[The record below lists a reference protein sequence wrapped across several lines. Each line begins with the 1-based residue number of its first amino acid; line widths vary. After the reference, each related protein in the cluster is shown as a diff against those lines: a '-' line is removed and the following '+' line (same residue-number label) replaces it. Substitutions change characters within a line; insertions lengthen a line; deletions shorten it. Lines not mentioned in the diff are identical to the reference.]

1 MSFVCVDALILALV
15 FSDVG
20 RVEKV
25 GEQNKVRKVHQ
36 HAEDDVFLC
45 LSHQCIVMSELGGQK
60 RLLHTPLRLD
70 SLLNLS
76 C

>member
-45 LSHQCIVMSELGGQK
+45 LCEEVKAGRGLSQIDFHRKRMS
-60 RLLHTPLRLD
+60 R
-70 SLLNLS
+70 
-76 C
+76 

>member
-1 MSFVCVDALILALV
+1 LSFVCVDALILALV

-45 LSHQCIVMSELGGQK
+45 LIAEDAILHLNMSVGSDEATDDHL
-60 RLLHTPLRLD
+60 
-70 SLLNLS
+70 
-76 C
+76 

>member
-45 LSHQCIVMSELGGQK
+45 LCKEVKAGRGL
-60 RLLHTPLRLD
+60 
-70 SLLNLS
+70 
-76 C
+76 